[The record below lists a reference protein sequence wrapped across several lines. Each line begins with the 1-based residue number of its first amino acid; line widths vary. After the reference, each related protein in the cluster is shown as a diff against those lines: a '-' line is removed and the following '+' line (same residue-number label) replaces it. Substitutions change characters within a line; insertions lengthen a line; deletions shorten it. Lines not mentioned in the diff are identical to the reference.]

1 MILVPKEIKIEM
13 NFQLVCIFF
22 FCIFFFFFSSFS
34 FFFLLFSSQQPS
46 RDVELTVSRD

>member
-22 FCIFFFFFSSFS
+22 SCIFFFFFFL
-34 FFFLLFSSQQPS
+34 FLLFSSFFFS
-46 RDVELTVSRD
+46 TAVERRGAYRLA